1 MKLNKVLALALSGV
15 MAVSMLAGC
24 SGNPGNGG
32 QEGEGEGETNVT
44 GFAATVASKLDENKD
59 NVTVTSSDA
68 IDAALKAAMVK
79 PDDNFITS
87 NRTEATLKAVGTTGP
102 VYISLK
108 DTLSDIT
115 WSSKASFENASYDT
129 AKEDANVAVVYYI
142 GGDINSDRVAQ
153 LVADKIDDIKLPEH
167 SEVKDDTYYSYDY
180 TVDVSCATATTKDG
194 TASLNYIVVVL
205 NQNVTEHTI

>member
-1 MKLNKVLALALSGV
+1 RNGDGDLFPKCFGASYKQQQGGNFQMKLNKVLALALSGV

-87 NRTEATLKAVGTTGP
+87 NRT
-102 VYISLK
+102 
-108 DTLSDIT
+108 
-115 WSSKASFENASYDT
+115 
-129 AKEDANVAVVYYI
+129 
-142 GGDINSDRVAQ
+142 
-153 LVADKIDDIKLPEH
+153 
-167 SEVKDDTYYSYDY
+167 
-180 TVDVSCATATTKDG
+180 
-194 TASLNYIVVVL
+194 
-205 NQNVTEHTI
+205 

>member
-32 QEGEGEGETNVT
+32 QEGEGETNVT

-59 NVTVTSSDA
+59 NVTVTSSDT

-79 PDDNFITS
+79 VADSHITGNRATASLTKVGKSGVVFSSLDD
-87 NRTEATLKAVGTTGP
+87 A
-102 VYISLK
+102 
-108 DTLSDIT
+108 LSDIT
-115 WSSKASFENASYDT
+115 FSENGFTYASKDNAD
-129 AKEDANVAVVYYI
+129 EDVNRAVIYYI

-153 LVADKIDDIKLPEH
+153 LVADEIDEIELPER
-167 SEVKDDTYYSYDY
+167 SKVNEKDGTYYAYDY

-205 NQNVTEHTI
+205 NQNVSEHTI